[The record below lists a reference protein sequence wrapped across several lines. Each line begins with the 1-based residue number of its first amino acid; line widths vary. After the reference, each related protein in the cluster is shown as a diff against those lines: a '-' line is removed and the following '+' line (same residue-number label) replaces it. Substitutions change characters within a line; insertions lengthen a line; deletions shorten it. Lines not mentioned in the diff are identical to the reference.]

1 MLPHSARPAESE
13 EGVHTAGA
21 NDGAGSAQANSNR
34 MPDRDGLS
42 PAGTTSSAAFVPPL
56 APSPPPGTPPTVH
69 TRMDENRSSRW
80 QNDPEPVSMI
90 AADVQEDSFNRVLRG
105 ETTSNPSGRAYHLR
119 GSFNP
124 LQAIQRLV
132 TGRPMLEGARN
143 EVLEGARNEAGQFEA
158 AHQQYE
164 AEQVIPAREQHE
176 LHQGEAAQH
185 ELDRG
190 EPQHEPDRGDAQHE
204 PDYGKAAGGE
214 AAQHEPD
221 HGKAPGGDAAQH
233 DPDHGKA
240 AQGEAAQHDPD
251 YGKAA
256 GGEAAGQIAVQG
268 EPEYHQPLPVTEE
281 PPQVR
286 NTNAANHPSPDHDSQ
301 QADTIRRIAV
311 TVSTAAALGFS
322 YALTRTATGWPGINH
337 APGSI
342 LDPAASLLGVY
353 PWIWLAWI
361 PVLTGAA
368 AYAAL
373 QWIPSQRSNPRRVW
387 NDPISAGSAVVAA
400 IWLWAVQSGNPAGA
414 FWSAALGTGIGLAA
428 IHISNT
434 WPVESRTE
442 KATVDLPAKVLLGAS
457 TIALLTSLGSWLTA
471 LETDIAGWGPVAWA
485 LIALVATVI
494 GITTVS
500 MTDRGHLAAAL
511 TVVVGLSGIGF
522 TRLLSEQN
530 SIPVAAGA
538 FVGAFLILVSAG
550 SRRHQVDHAQR
561 RRQREWLRAEA
572 SVRAGGEAPEAV
584 HT

>member
-13 EGVHTAGA
+13 EGVHAAGA
-21 NDGAGSAQANSNR
+21 NDGAGSGQANSNR

-42 PAGTTSSAAFVPPL
+42 PAGITSSAAFVPPL

-119 GSFNP
+119 RSFNP

-185 ELDRG
+185 EPDRG
-190 EPQHEPDRGDAQHE
+190 EAQHEPDR
-204 PDYGKAAGGE
+204 GE

-233 DPDHGKA
+233 DPG
-240 AQGEAAQHDPD
+240 Q
-251 YGKAA
+251 
-256 GGEAAGQIAVQG
+256 GEAAGQIAVQG

-337 APGSI
+337 GPGSV
-342 LDPAASLLGVY
+342 LDPAASLLWVY

-387 NDPISAGSAVVAA
+387 NGPISAGSAVVAA

>member
-13 EGVHTAGA
+13 EGVHMAGA
-21 NDGAGSAQANSNR
+21 NDGAGSGQANSNR

-132 TGRPMLEGARN
+132 TGRPMLEGAQ
-143 EVLEGARNEAGQFEA
+143 NEAGQFEA

-190 EPQHEPDRGDAQHE
+190 KAQHEPDRGD
-204 PDYGKAAGGE
+204 
-214 AAQHEPD
+214 
-221 HGKAPGGDAAQH
+221 AQH

-256 GGEAAGQIAVQG
+256 GGEAAGQAAVQG
-268 EPEYHQPLPVTEE
+268 EPEYQQPLPVTEE

-301 QADTIRRIAV
+301 RADTIRRIAV
-311 TVSTAAALGFS
+311 TISTAAALGFS

-337 APGSI
+337 APGSV

-387 NDPISAGSAVVAA
+387 NGPISAGSAVVAA

>member
-21 NDGAGSAQANSNR
+21 NDGAGSGQANSNR

-105 ETTSNPSGRAYHLR
+105 EPTSNPSGRAYHLR

-143 EVLEGARNEAGQFEA
+143 EALEGARNEAGQFEA
-158 AHQQYE
+158 ARQQYE

-185 ELDRG
+185 ELEWG
-190 EPQHEPDRGDAQHE
+190 E
-204 PDYGKAAGGE
+204 
-214 AAQHEPD
+214 AQHEPD
-221 HGKAPGGDAAQH
+221 HGKAAGGDAQQH
-233 DPDHGKA
+233 EPG
-240 AQGEAAQHDPD
+240 Q
-251 YGKAA
+251 
-256 GGEAAGQIAVQG
+256 GEAAGQIAVQG

-286 NTNAANHPSPDHDSQ
+286 NTNAANLPSPDHDSQ

-337 APGSI
+337 GPGSV

-387 NDPISAGSAVVAA
+387 NGPISAGSAVVAA

-457 TIALLTSLGSWLTA
+457 TIALLTGLGSWLTA
-471 LETDIAGWGPVAWA
+471 LETDIASWGPVAWA

-511 TVVVGLSGIGF
+511 TAVVGLSGIGF

>member
-132 TGRPMLEGARN
+132 TGRPMLEGARS
-143 EVLEGARNEAGQFEA
+143 EAGQFEA

-190 EPQHEPDRGDAQHE
+190 EPQHEPDRGEPQHE
-204 PDYGKAAGGE
+204 PDRGDAQ
-214 AAQHEPD
+214 QHEP
-221 HGKAPGGDAAQH
+221 GQ
-233 DPDHGKA
+233 
-240 AQGEAAQHDPD
+240 
-251 YGKAA
+251 
-256 GGEAAGQIAVQG
+256 GEAAGQIAVQG

-311 TVSTAAALGFS
+311 TMSTAAALGFS

-337 APGSI
+337 GPGSV

-387 NDPISAGSAVVAA
+387 NGPISAGSAVVAA

-457 TIALLTSLGSWLTA
+457 TIALLTGLGSWLTA
-471 LETDIAGWGPVAWA
+471 LETDIASWGPVAWA

-511 TVVVGLSGIGF
+511 TAVVGLSGIGF

-561 RRQREWLRAEA
+561 RRQQEWLRAEA

>member
-21 NDGAGSAQANSNR
+21 NDGAGSGQANSNR

-90 AADVQEDSFNRVLRG
+90 GADVQEDSFNRVLRG

-143 EVLEGARNEAGQFEA
+143 EALEGARNEAGQFEA
-158 AHQQYE
+158 ARQQYE

-176 LHQGEAAQH
+176 LHQGEA
-185 ELDRG
+185 
-190 EPQHEPDRGDAQHE
+190 QHEPDHGKAAGGDAQHEPDHGKAPGGDAAQHDPDRGEAQHE

-221 HGKAPGGDAAQH
+221 HGKAAGGDAQQH
-233 DPDHGKA
+233 EPG
-240 AQGEAAQHDPD
+240 Q
-251 YGKAA
+251 
-256 GGEAAGQIAVQG
+256 GEAAGQIAVQG

-311 TVSTAAALGFS
+311 TMSTAAALGFS

-337 APGSI
+337 GPGSV

-387 NDPISAGSAVVAA
+387 NGPISAGSAVVAA

-457 TIALLTSLGSWLTA
+457 TIALLTGLGSWLTA
-471 LETDIAGWGPVAWA
+471 LETDIASWGPVAWA

-511 TVVVGLSGIGF
+511 TAVVGLSGIGF